1 MLMPFGKYKGH
12 DLSALPDDYLLW
24 LIANVPLRDPLRSA
38 VSEEITERDLT
49 LPLLPSP
56 PARPPQL
63 PKRPRNDDDDGK
75 GAWTMGG
82 DPQEI
87 IAGDF
92 PMSSRQRSD
101 V

>member
-12 DLSALPDDYLLW
+12 DLSTLTDDYLLW
-24 LIANVPLRDPLRSA
+24 LAANIPLRDPLLSA
-38 VSEEITERDLT
+38 IAQEITERGWDLPP
-49 LPLLPSP
+49 LPPPSQ
-56 PARPPQL
+56 RPPRQS
-63 PKRPRNDDDDGK
+63 RETEED

-92 PMSSRQRSD
+92 PIASRQRHED
-101 V
+101 

>member
-12 DLSALPDDYLLW
+12 DLSTLTDDYLLW
-24 LIANVPLRDPLRSA
+24 LAANVPLRDPLLSA
-38 VSEEITERDLT
+38 VTEEITERGWE
-49 LPLLPSP
+49 LPSP
-56 PARPPQL
+56 PPPPQRSA
-63 PKRPRNDDDDGK
+63 KKSRETDES

-92 PMSSRQRSD
+92 PISSRQRSED
-101 V
+101 

>member
-12 DLSALPDDYLLW
+12 DLRELPDDYLLW
-24 LIANVPLRDPLRSA
+24 IIATIPLRDPLLSA
-38 VSEEITERDLT
+38 VTKEITERDLE
-49 LPLLPSP
+49 LPSSP
-56 PARPPQL
+56 SPAQRPT
-63 PKRPRNDDDDGK
+63 KRPHRENKD

-92 PMSSRQRSD
+92 PMSSRQRGA

>member
-12 DLSALPDDYLLW
+12 DLTTLSDDYLLW
-24 LIANVPLRDPLRSA
+24 LVVNIPLRDPLRSA
-38 VSEEITERDLT
+38 IAEEITERDLDVPQ
-49 LPLLPSP
+49 LAPSP
-56 PARPPQL
+56 QRAFPKARET
-63 PKRPRNDDDDGK
+63 DDE

-92 PMSSRQRSD
+92 PISTRQRP
-101 V
+101 

>member
-12 DLSALPDDYLLW
+12 EITALPDDYLLW
-24 LIANVPLRDPLRSA
+24 MIATIPLRDPLLRA
-38 VSEEITERDLT
+38 VTEEITERDLE
-49 LPLLPSP
+49 LPPLPSP
-56 PARPPQL
+56 PQL
-63 PKRPRNDDDDGK
+63 PFKKSRETDDEGT
-75 GAWTMGG
+75 WTRGG

-92 PMSSRQRSD
+92 PMSSRQRGA